1 MTIVPRLSILPTMDH
16 RSPSGFDRLAPV
28 SPRYAS
34 LPVGEAFNWTEVAAS
49 VPPGEWYM
57 VAFRSTR
64 LAGAD
69 EDALTTHDDWA
80 HAEAMT
86 APGFVHYLKGPT
98 TAGGLCLSFCL
109 WDSRAEARAAAG
121 RPAHAAAAA
130 LTHEAYE
137 DYSLEFHRVTR
148 LADDARFTFEYYDRR
163 EIETADPPVR
173 SIVPGFAP
181 GAASA

>member
-1 MTIVPRLSILPTMDH
+1 MDQ
-16 RSPSGFDRLAPV
+16 RSSSAFDRLAPV
-28 SPRYAS
+28 SDRYAT
-34 LPVGEAFNWTEVAAS
+34 LPVGEAFTWAEVAAA

-64 LAGAD
+64 LPGAD
-69 EDALTTHDDWA
+69 EAALREHDDRA
-80 HAEAMT
+80 HAEAVT

-98 TAGGLCLSFCL
+98 TDGGRCLSFCL

-121 RPAHAAAAA
+121 RPAHASAAA

-137 DYSLEFHRVTR
+137 AYSLEFHRVTR

-163 EIETADPPVR
+163 EIETADPPPR
-173 SIVPGFAP
+173 SIVPDFAP

>member
-1 MTIVPRLSILPTMDH
+1 MDH

-28 SPRYAS
+28 STRYAS
-34 LPVGEAFNWTEVAAS
+34 LPVGEAFNWPEIAAS

-64 LAGAD
+64 LPGVD
-69 EDALTTHDDWA
+69 EDALTTHDEWA
-80 HAEAMT
+80 HAEAML

-98 TAGGLCLSFCL
+98 TDGGRCLSFCL

-121 RPAHAAAAA
+121 RPSHAAAAA

-137 DYSLEFHRVTR
+137 AYSLEFHRVTR
-148 LADDARFTFEYYDRR
+148 LQGDARFTFEYYDRR
-163 EIETADPPVR
+163 EIESADPPPR
-173 SIVPGFAP
+173 SIVPDFAP
-181 GAASA
+181 GAATA

>member
-1 MTIVPRLSILPTMDH
+1 MDH
-16 RSPSGFDRLAPV
+16 RSPSGFDRLAPA
-28 SPRYAS
+28 SSRYAS
-34 LPVGEAFNWTEVAAS
+34 LPVGEAFTWAEVAAA

-64 LAGAD
+64 LPDAD
-69 EDALTTHDDWA
+69 EAALREHDDLA
-80 HAEAMT
+80 HAEAMS
-86 APGFVHYLKGPT
+86 AIGFVHYLKGPT
-98 TAGGLCLSFCL
+98 TDGGRCLSFCL

-130 LTHEAYE
+130 LTHEAYAA
-137 DYSLEFHRVTR
+137 YSLEFHRVTR

-163 EIETADPPVR
+163 EIETADPPPHSV
-173 SIVPGFAP
+173 VPDFAP